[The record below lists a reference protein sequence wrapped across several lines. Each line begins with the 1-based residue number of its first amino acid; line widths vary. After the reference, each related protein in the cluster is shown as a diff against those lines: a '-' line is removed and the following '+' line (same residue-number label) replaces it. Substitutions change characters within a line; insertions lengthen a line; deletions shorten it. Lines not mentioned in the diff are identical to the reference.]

1 MLSHAKSCSAKS
13 LYVIVLG
20 TIFVLISFPDLAVN
34 LSQCVGIPIFGLQF
48 TMPHMASNGL
58 KKFASHDYIMVFVS
72 MTWVMRVTGGH
83 GRLQN
88 LLCFLCLRSQPSHQT
103 IQTLPSHKKGNN
115 FTIRT
120 EFYNCVFF
128 ISHHSTSSTVSLCN
142 IPCTIHIWSSLL
154 GA

>member
-1 MLSHAKSCSAKS
+1 MLRHAKT

-58 KKFASHDYIMVFVS
+58 KKFASHNYIMVFVS

-88 LLCFLCLRSQPSHQT
+88 LLCFLCLPLNLHIKRFKRCPVTKKET
-103 IQTLPSHKKGNN
+103 ISLSE
-115 FTIRT
+115 R
-120 EFYNCVFF
+120 
-128 ISHHSTSSTVSLCN
+128 SSTTVSSSF
-142 IPCTIHIWSSLL
+142 HIIQHPQQYHY
-154 GA
+154 ATYHVQFTFDRAC

>member
-1 MLSHAKSCSAKS
+1 MLSHALLSHCMS
-13 LYVIVLG
+13 LYSAQFLSSSASRILLWTCRSVWAFPYSACNSPCLTWPQTASRNLPP
-20 TIFVLISFPDLAVN
+20 TIN
-34 LSQCVGIPIFGLQF
+34 
-48 TMPHMASNGL
+48 
-58 KKFASHDYIMVFVS
+58 YIMVFVS

-128 ISHHSTSSTVSLCN
+128 ISHHSTSSTVYTMQHT
-142 IPCTIHIWSSLL
+142 CTIHIWSSLL